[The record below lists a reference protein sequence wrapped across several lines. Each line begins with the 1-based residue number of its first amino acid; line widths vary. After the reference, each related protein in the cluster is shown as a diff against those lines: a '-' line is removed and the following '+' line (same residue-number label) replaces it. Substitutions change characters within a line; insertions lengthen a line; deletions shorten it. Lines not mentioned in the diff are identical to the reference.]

1 MFVLQARST
10 AVFGQVWR
18 RRIQDSKAASRLE
31 PSWVWAAC
39 DFKAILPGHVG
50 YGLNTILRA
59 QPVQMDACIAIDAMG
74 GDHGPAVTVPATL
87 DFLRA
92 QPMARVILV
101 GREPDILPLLDGA
114 SPSLRARLSIQ
125 QASQVVGMD
134 EPPAQAMRSKKD
146 SSMRVAIEQV
156 KAGTANAA
164 VSAGN
169 TGALMAISRFVL
181 KTLPGI
187 DRPAIATILPSI
199 SGRTYVLDLGANV
212 DCEPEHLLQFGFMG
226 ASLVSAVE
234 GLDNPRVGLLNIG
247 EEAIKGTET
256 VKQAAA
262 LLRKSPLHFIGNVEG
277 DGIYKGHADVI
288 VCDGFVG
295 NVALKAS
302 EGLAQML
309 STFLREEFGR
319 SGITR
324 LMGLCALPV
333 LNAFRNRVD
342 HRTYNGATL
351 LGLRGVVIK
360 SHGSADRFAF
370 EKALQRAWDAAC
382 NGVPQRIA
390 AHLSAQGPSSSK
402 APAEEVAA

>member
-1 MFVLQARST
+1 
-10 AVFGQVWR
+10 
-18 RRIQDSKAASRLE
+18 
-31 PSWVWAAC
+31 
-39 DFKAILPGHVG
+39 
-50 YGLNTILRA
+50 
-59 QPVQMDACIAIDAMG
+59 MDASIAIDAMG
-74 GDHGPAVTVPATL
+74 GDHGPSVTVPATL

-92 QPMARVILV
+92 CPMARAILV
-101 GREPDILPLLDGA
+101 GREPDILPLLSSA
-114 SPSLRARLSIQ
+114 SASLRARVSVQ
-125 QASQVVGMD
+125 HASQVVGMD
-134 EPPAQAMRSKKD
+134 EAPALAMRSKKD
-146 SSMRVAIEQV
+146 SSMRVAIELV
-156 KAGTANAA
+156 KAGQAKAV

-212 DCEPEHLLQFGFMG
+212 DCEAEHLLQFGLMG
-226 ASLVSAVE
+226 AALVSAVE
-234 GLDNPRVGLLNIG
+234 GLETPRVGLLNIG
-247 EEAIKGTET
+247 EEAIKGNEI
-256 VKQAAA
+256 VKQAAL
-262 LLRKSPLHFIGNVEG
+262 LLRQSPLHFVGNVEG

-309 STFLREEFGR
+309 STFLRQEFGR
-319 SGITR
+319 SGMTR

-333 LNAFRNRVD
+333 LKAFRNRVD
-342 HRTYNGATL
+342 HRGYNGAVL

-360 SHGSADRFAF
+360 SHGSADIFAF

-382 NGVPQRIA
+382 NGVPDRIA
-390 AHLSAQGPSSSK
+390 AHLSAQNPQAPSSK
-402 APAEEVAA
+402 APAAPVEETAA